1 MDSIKKEIKKNNNYF
16 DNLISFAVVGVIV
29 ILILYGAFAYKD
41 DYDYEDEFCKYQGF
55 DTGFKDK
62 IVLGIYENIKCYKII
77 DYQVIEKEF
86 YIKIEELKGT
96 IEWKKVGDINCIV
109 S

>member
-1 MDSIKKEIKKNNNYF
+1 MSSIKKVVKGNKKYF
-16 DNLISFAVVGVIV
+16 NLLGIIIIVGFVLMTFLSFAIE
-29 ILILYGAFAYKD
+29 D

-62 IVLGIYENIKCYKII
+62 IVLGIYENIKCYKTI

-96 IEWKKVGDINCIV
+96 IEWKKVGDINCIT